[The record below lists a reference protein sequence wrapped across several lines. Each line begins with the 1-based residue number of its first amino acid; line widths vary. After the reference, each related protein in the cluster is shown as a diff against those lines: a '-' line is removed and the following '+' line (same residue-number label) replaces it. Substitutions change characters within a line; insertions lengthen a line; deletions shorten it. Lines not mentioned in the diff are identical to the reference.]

1 VTVGI
6 IGPGRAG
13 LGLALALRRG
23 GVRVLGVHGR
33 RRKTVPRG
41 LRLSVG
47 GLPPWLGDVDVVL
60 LAVRDDAL
68 PALVRSLARAP
79 WRRGQ
84 VVLHLSGALTHRV
97 LAPLRRAGVRVASW
111 HPLMAVSADP
121 RKAAL
126 HFRGATF
133 AVEGETAAV
142 RAGERLARALGGRP
156 MRLPAAAKVRYH
168 AGAVFASNYLVVM
181 LAEAEALL
189 VAAGIP
195 RRRAR
200 EALLPLALVSLENV
214 WESGPIAALTGPVRR
229 GDEATVR
236 RHLAALGPRARAL
249 YAAAGAAAAGLA
261 GEAGL
266 PPATVRRMLTLLR
279 GVS

>member
-1 VTVGI
+1 M
-6 IGPGRAG
+6 
-13 LGLALALRRG
+13 
-23 GVRVLGVHGR
+23 RVAGVHGR
-33 RRKTVPRG
+33 RRKPVPRG

-47 GLPPWLGDVDVVL
+47 GVPSWLAAADVVL

-68 PALVRSLARAP
+68 PALVRSLGRAP
-79 WRRGQ
+79 WRRAQ

-121 RKAAL
+121 QKAAA

-133 AVEGETAAV
+133 AIEGDAVAV
-142 RAGERLARALGGRP
+142 RAGAALARALGGRP

-168 AGAVFASNYLVVM
+168 AGAVFASNYLVAM

-200 EALLPLALVSLENV
+200 EAILPLALVSLENV
-214 WESGPIAALTGPVRR
+214 WEAGPVAALTGPVRR
-229 GDEATVR
+229 GDAATVR
-236 RHLAALGPRARAL
+236 RHLAALGAKTRAL
-249 YAAAGAAAAGLA
+249 YAAAGLAAAELA

-266 PPATVRRMLTLLR
+266 PSADVGRMRALLR
-279 GVS
+279 SAR